1 MHHFT
6 HCVHC
11 RRADCTLTWIRCTL
25 ACIVAGHY
33 ITRADVH
40 LASLPTA
47 LHSILI
53 TPHPSDMYLSPIS
66 IRSGRVLVR
75 ARVHLRAYVRASTMQ
90 QMYVVHYN
98 TT

>member
-11 RRADCTLTWIRCTL
+11 RHADCTLTWIRCTL

-47 LHSILI
+47 LHSTLI
-53 TPHPSDMYLSPIS
+53 THHPSDMYLLALAVGVYSC
-66 IRSGRVLVR
+66 